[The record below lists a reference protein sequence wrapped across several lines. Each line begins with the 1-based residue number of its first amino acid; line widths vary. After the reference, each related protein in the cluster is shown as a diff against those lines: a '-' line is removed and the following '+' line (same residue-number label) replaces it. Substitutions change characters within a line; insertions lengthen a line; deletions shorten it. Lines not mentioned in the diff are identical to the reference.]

1 MNAWE
6 LTILHWLREHLQ
18 CSVLDT
24 VMPLISALADGGIMW
39 ILLAV
44 GLLCFAR
51 TRRAGL
57 SMGIALL
64 LGVIIGNL
72 VLKNLVGRVRPYDVD
87 PSVMLLVDRL
97 TDFAFPSG
105 HTLAS
110 FGAATALTVRYR
122 RAGAAALV
130 LAGLIAFSRLYL
142 FVHYPTD
149 VLAGALLGVG
159 FGFLGCYFTDALWKK
174 FELCK
179 KIKK

>member
-1 MNAWE
+1 MNEWE
-6 LTILHWLREHLQ
+6 LPILFWIRENLT
-18 CSVLDT
+18 CPFLDA
-24 VMPLISALADGGIMW
+24 VMPVISSLARHGELW
-39 ILLAV
+39 IGLAV
-44 GLLCFAR
+44 VLLCFPK
-51 TRRAGL
+51 TRRVGL
-57 SMGIALL
+57 TVGLAL
-64 LGVIIGNL
+64 IIGYLTGNL
-72 VLKNLVGRVRPYDVD
+72 LLKNLVARVRPYDVD
-87 PSVMLLVDRL
+87 LTVSLLVDRL

-159 FGFLGCYFTDALWKK
+159 LGLLGCRLADRLWERIALRKSAKK
-174 FELCK
+174 
-179 KIKK
+179 